1 MARLNTT
8 SPRKRQEPPPRATP
22 QPQRGSG
29 SLARTTGI
37 SNKEHGRGLRVTTS
51 AETSSTKSSVG
62 VFGDMGT
69 STNGKQSQKKGNG
82 KGKENNSTDF
92 QIFYDSDAFVE
103 QEAEESEGEEESSI
117 ASENSSSLS
126 ASASSS
132 LSSPFSHSASS
143 HTSSDSLPSHDAK
156 GKNPLRLAHVNSM
169 ILPLSQQQPA
179 RTTRRPTTTTTTPA
193 TATSTRTPKPEEID
207 NYDKENDP
215 IEQEPEDDA
224 VSSLTRS
231 SSDTSSRR
239 SPIRRNNSQT
249 SGKDRRTGP
258 LFSKYRQHE
267 TVEERGDS
275 DEDEENAIDDSLN
288 DFVVSDNEDLS
299 YDGTSS
305 IDDLEEEEKEI
316 KNIPS
321 SPPPSRPRRRLVRG
335 RRLAPRVESEPVSE
349 AEAKKPC
356 EAPSHR
362 GQSPVESKIASLP
375 SPGVET
381 QDNGNISDK
390 LGHLNLEDNDPSCQ
404 LLQGLNK

>member
-1 MARLNTT
+1 M
-8 SPRKRQEPPPRATP
+8 
-22 QPQRGSG
+22 
-29 SLARTTGI
+29 
-37 SNKEHGRGLRVTTS
+37 
-51 AETSSTKSSVG
+51 
-62 VFGDMGT
+62 
-69 STNGKQSQKKGNG
+69 NGKQSQKKGKG
-82 KGKENNSTDF
+82 KGKHSTDF

-103 QEAEESEGEEESSI
+103 REAEESEGEEESSI

-132 LSSPFSHSASS
+132 SSSSSPFSHSASS

-179 RTTRRPTTTTTTPA
+179 RSTRRPTATTPA
-193 TATSTRTPKPEEID
+193 TTISTRTPKPEEID

-231 SSDTSSRR
+231 SSDASSRHA
-239 SPIRRNNSQT
+239 PIRRNNSQT

-267 TVEERGDS
+267 TVEEQGDL
-275 DEDEENAIDDSLN
+275 EENEDDAIDDSLN

-305 IDDLEEEEKEI
+305 IDDLEEEEKET

-335 RRLAPRVESEPVSE
+335 RRPAPRVESEPESE

-356 EAPSHR
+356 EVPSHR
-362 GQSPVESKIASLP
+362 GQTPVESTIASLP

-381 QDNGNISDK
+381 QDNGNISDR